1 MVEYTIKDFWRHRLP
16 VQRMEAASL
25 IDGWSFVAEGLPTFK
40 EAPLSRNDGLS
51 GVTNPFASP
60 VLLISAPGAVGKSTL
75 ARQVAFETGAV
86 YVDLAKAEPVGS
98 NSLVGGLVKSQLYD
112 GWQANSVGIL
122 IDGLDEARLRVTQEA
137 FEAFLGDVAQ
147 LSQGRSIPTV
157 LFGRTGAIQDAWVM
171 LSDDAAVLEIGYYGP
186 EAATDF
192 ADAILRASRPN
203 SAYSDTERKAIE
215 RILLSLR
222 EQTETDGDRFAGY
235 APVLQAVAKRVINE
249 PNASAIIASIAAGD
263 QPVTLNTVVSAI
275 LERERGKLA
284 ALPFSDSRLAERLYS
299 AEEQLDRLISLIYHL
314 PPPIVEGL
322 NSDDARIYDTALKIW
337 VSEHPFLNGRA
348 EPSSAVFDAVIAVRA
363 LSQKN
368 SAKVALDRE
377 LTRGSSSANP
387 FLAEFYTP
395 SDNKVEL
402 TFLPPEHIGVVYA
415 SLRARLSLGDTA
427 SLLVEAPEE
436 GSEDEILRAEV
447 EITLGRRDGT
457 RPKYLRFHSDQ
468 TGPILLGA
476 QVEDVDISAPHT
488 RVEFGPGPEAVLI
501 APISVQCETLAITAN
516 KLIVETVQDRD
527 DAAVFLEASKY
538 DGALASVPLVRG
550 KVSLSASW
558 PGVLS
563 HPWTSFASDSS
574 PVSDPRI
581 DEALRRLR
589 KFVIAFRSHSKG
601 SLQRYRDKLDHAR
614 MTKGS
619 GQSVLNMMLREK
631 IIFIA
636 GSMYVL
642 DPKQLAACAGMS
654 YADCMARHFGDE
666 AIAFVRRALD

>member
-1 MVEYTIKDFWRHRLP
+1 MTTSNPTLHVGKFPPPARTLP
-16 VQRMEAASL
+16 
-25 IDGWSFVAEGLPTFK
+25 FVAEGLPTFQ
-40 EAPLSRNDGLS
+40 EAPLSLS
-51 GVTNPFASP
+51 DELSVGSNPFASP
-60 VLLISAPGAVGKSTL
+60 VLLVAAPGAVGKSTL

-98 NSLVGGLVKSQLYD
+98 NTLVGGLVKSQLYA
-112 GWQANSVGIL
+112 GWQANTVGIL

-137 FEAFLGDVAQ
+137 FEAFLRDVDQ
-147 LSQGRSIPTV
+147 LSRGRSVPTV

-171 LSDDAAVLEIGYYGP
+171 LSDTAVLEIGYFGP

-192 ADAILRASRPN
+192 AEAVLRASRPN
-203 SAYSDTERKAIE
+203 SAHSVAERKVIE
-215 RILLSLR
+215 QILARLR

-235 APVLQAVAKRVINE
+235 APVLQAVAKRVIDE
-249 PNASAIIASIAAGD
+249 PNASALLAMIESGTL
-263 QPVTLNTVVSAI
+263 PVTLNTVVSAI

-284 ALPFSDSRLAERLYS
+284 ALQFSNSHIAEKLYS
-299 AEEQLDRLISLIYHL
+299 ADEQLDRVTSLVYHL
-314 PPPIVEGL
+314 PPPRVEGL
-322 NSDDARIYDTALKIW
+322 SSEDARIYDTALKTW
-337 VSEHPFLNGRA
+337 VPEHPFLSGR
-348 EPSSAVFDAVIAVRA
+348 EVPSSAVFDAAIAVRA
-363 LSQKN
+363 LRQES

-395 SDNKVEL
+395 DNGAEL
-402 TFLPPEHIGVVYA
+402 TFLPPEHIGIIYA

-427 SLLVEAPEE
+427 SLVVEAPEE

-447 EITLGRRDGT
+447 EITLGRRGSI
-457 RPKYLRFHSDQ
+457 RPKHLRFHSDQ
-468 TGPILLGA
+468 TGPIRLGA
-476 QVEDVDISAPHT
+476 QVEDVDISVPHT

-527 DAAVFLEASKY
+527 DAAVFLEASNY
-538 DGALASVPLVRG
+538 DGAITSVPLVRG

-558 PGVLS
+558 PGARN
-563 HPWTSFASDSS
+563 HPWTSFASDPS
-574 PVSDPRI
+574 PVSDLRI
-581 DEALRRLR
+581 DESLRRLR

-619 GQSVLNMMLREK
+619 GQSVLNVMLEEEV
-631 IIFIA
+631 IFIA

-642 DPKQLAACAGMS
+642 DPVKLATHTGMN
-654 YADCMARHFGDE
+654 YADCMARHFSDK